1 MSTPETIGHPSCI
14 TAPFNGRVLVTPWAI
29 VRRSSAA
36 TVRPSTGALLF
47 GWTPEDKSCNG
58 NDEQVLPTF
67 VACSQAIIAAAERMA
82 TLVQERKSL
91 AVAVAYD
98 ECLDIVTAAVNH
110 MEAAGSQ
117 ATAASEY
124 IREIDQATRSIRD
137 VLIPSP
143 YVRRALQF

>member
-1 MSTPETIGHPSCI
+1 
-14 TAPFNGRVLVTPWAI
+14 
-29 VRRSSAA
+29 
-36 TVRPSTGALLF
+36 
-47 GWTPEDKSCNG
+47 
-58 NDEQVLPTF
+58 
-67 VACSQAIIAAAERMA
+67 MA

-98 ECLDIVTAAVNH
+98 ECLDIVSAAVNH